1 MKKISVLLVAM
12 MLCLSAGT
20 MDAQKIASM
29 DYESVLAAMPEAKK
43 LTSDLEAFSKSKGE
57 ELNKQA
63 TAFEAEVKQY
73 QTVDGPKMT
82 EAQRDA
88 REAELQKKQQS
99 LQQLQM
105 TAQNDLAKKRE
116 DALKPIIDK
125 INAAVDK
132 VAKANSFEFI
142 LDASAL
148 IYKGGADATPLVKK
162 ELGL

>member
-1 MKKISVLLVAM
+1 MKKISVLFVAIV
-12 MLCLSAGT
+12 LCLSTGVAK
-20 MDAQKIASM
+20 AQKIASM
-29 DYESVLAAMPEAKK
+29 DYESILAAMPEAKK
-43 LTSDLEAFSKSKGE
+43 LTTDLETFSKAKGD

-63 TAFEAEVKQY
+63 TAFQAEVEAY
-73 QTVDGPKMT
+73 QKAAGGLT
-82 EAQRDA
+82 EAQRKA
-88 REAELQKKQQS
+88 KEEELGKKQQS
-99 LQQLQM
+99 LQQLQT
-105 TAQNDLAKKRE
+105 TAQNDLAQRRE
-116 DALKPIIDK
+116 TALKPIIDK

>member
-1 MKKISVLLVAM
+1 MKKISVLFVAM
-12 MLCLSAGT
+12 VLCLSTG
-20 MDAQKIASM
+20 MMNAQKIASM
-29 DYESVLAAMPEAKK
+29 DYESILSVMPEAKK
-43 LTSDLEAFSKSKGE
+43 LTADLEAFSKAKGD

-63 TAFEAEVKQY
+63 ASFQTEVETY
-73 QTVDGPKMT
+73 QKAAATLT
-82 EAQRDA
+82 EDQRKA
-88 REAELQKKQQS
+88 KEEELGKKQQS

-125 INAAVDK
+125 INTAVEK
-132 VAKANSFEFI
+132 VAKANNYEFI

-162 ELGL
+162 GQR